1 MPHAEVKCFAGRTE
15 EQKRLCAERIAE
27 VIAETLGCETS
38 GVSVAIKE
46 VEKGEWKAEVWDKV
60 IVPDREFLYTEPG
73 YSYEED

>member
-60 IVPDREFLYTEPG
+60 IVPDCEFLYKEPG